1 MERKSVKKDVDG
13 TSRKST
19 FNINDC
25 LVGSNHKD
33 YYKNNSG
40 ITKSFLSLESEPTV
54 ITEPIATTESIVIAK
69 PPVSLESTKRNSS
82 KKLKTS
88 FDEYRETF
96 LKAPKI
102 IDRQPIFISR
112 ELRDKI
118 DEIVRKLGERKM
130 SMSGFAENVL
140 SHHLENYQEDVE
152 RWKRL

>member
-13 TSRKST
+13 TSKKST

-25 LVGSNHKD
+25 LAGSNHKD

-40 ITKSFLSLESEPTV
+40 ITQSFLSLESEPTV

-69 PPVSLESTKRNSS
+69 PPVSLESTKRTSS

-88 FDEYRETF
+88 FDEYREMF

-130 SMSGFAENVL
+130 SMSGFAENIL
-140 SHHLENYQEDVE
+140 RHHLENYQEDIE